1 MFAATSKPSLL
12 KSSVLRCYSKDMP
25 SRKGESA
32 NVLALNSN
40 YFKKNEEFP
49 VFSIESCRNTEN
61 EEIILESPILMLEIS
76 ICFRAY
82 ASRFVFLG
90 KLSANSES
98 NTILYSKCNSKLSF
112 NPLLAPLNADPK

>member
-1 MFAATSKPSLL
+1 
-12 KSSVLRCYSKDMP
+12 MP
-25 SRKGESA
+25 SRKGESE

-40 YFKKNEEFP
+40 CFKKKEEFP
-49 VFSIESCRNTEN
+49 DFSIESCRSTEN
-61 EEIILESPILMLEIS
+61 EEIIFESPILMFEMS

-82 ASRFVFLG
+82 ANRFVFLG

-112 NPLLAPLNADPK
+112 NPLLAPLNADP